1 MLSQTGGRQMNEREE
16 LKVANIMA
24 KVLDMGLSKYHT
36 LFLTQMAIRRY
47 KKSMKGK
54 EESIDKTLD
63 KIMRR
68 MQSLCKETKGLE
80 NKIVIETSWNKSR
93 AKLEEELS
101 DANLPDELLNGE
113 ILENVLEYLVKD

>member
-1 MLSQTGGRQMNEREE
+1 MFSQTGGRQMNEREE

-36 LFLTQMAIRRY
+36 LFLTQMAIRQY

>member
-1 MLSQTGGRQMNEREE
+1 MFSQTGGRQMNEREE

-54 EESIDKTLD
+54 EESIDKTLE

>member
-1 MLSQTGGRQMNEREE
+1 MFSQTGGRQMNEREE

-36 LFLTQMAIRRY
+36 LFLTRMAIRRY

>member
-1 MLSQTGGRQMNEREE
+1 MNEREE

-80 NKIVIETSWNKSR
+80 NKIVIEPSWNKSR

>member
-1 MLSQTGGRQMNEREE
+1 MNEREE

-80 NKIVIETSWNKSR
+80 NKSR

>member
-1 MLSQTGGRQMNEREE
+1 MFSQTGGRQMNEREE

-54 EESIDKTLD
+54 EESIDKTLE
-63 KIMRR
+63 KIRRR

-80 NKIVIETSWNKSR
+80 NKIVIETSSNKSR

>member
-1 MLSQTGGRQMNEREE
+1 MNEREE

-36 LFLTQMAIRRY
+36 LFLAQMAIRRY

-68 MQSLCKETKGLE
+68 MQGLCKETKGLE
-80 NKIVIETSWNKSR
+80 NKIVIETSSNKSR

>member
-1 MLSQTGGRQMNEREE
+1 MNEREE

-36 LFLTQMAIRRY
+36 LFLTQMAIRLY

>member
-1 MLSQTGGRQMNEREE
+1 MFSQTGGRQMNEREE

-68 MQSLCKETKGLE
+68 RQSLCKETKGLE

>member
-1 MLSQTGGRQMNEREE
+1 MFSQTGGRQMNEREE

-80 NKIVIETSWNKSR
+80 NKIVIETSSNKSR

>member
-1 MLSQTGGRQMNEREE
+1 MFSQTGGRQMNEREE

>member
-1 MLSQTGGRQMNEREE
+1 MFSQTGGRQMNEREE

-68 MQSLCKETKGLE
+68 MQSLFKETKGLE
-80 NKIVIETSWNKSR
+80 NKIVIETSLNKSR
-93 AKLEEELS
+93 DKLEEELY